1 MALRILIDR
10 SKLVRLEPL
19 DAGTIQEYLKLKGY
33 IFDGIS
39 CVIADEDKVI
49 IVFQTPPYP
58 IGKVATDLG
67 IKETDIDAFEF
78 DHTKKTRHKL
88 FEGINKRG
96 RFERIEL
103 VLE

>member
-10 SKLVRLEPL
+10 AKLAHLEPL
-19 DAGTIQEYLKLKGY
+19 DAVTVQSYLISKGHV
-33 IFDGIS
+33 FDGIS

-49 IVFQTPPYP
+49 IVFQSPPYP

-67 IKETDIDAFEF
+67 IKEDDLDTFDF
-78 DHTKKTRHKL
+78 DHTKKMRHKV

-96 RFERIEL
+96 NFERIEL